1 MRLHLTRIACALALA
16 TLTATALT
24 AQRTPNAI
32 EVTGSGI
39 IGTNV
44 DLQLRGASGDRYVLY
59 VGVIPG
65 PVGAVSGQRLGVGQA
80 YLPVATG
87 TFDSS
92 GSANVR
98 IPVPDI
104 AQLVGVGIAFFQFET
119 FRIQLVPPALVPTGV
134 SPGAFVVMAPK
145 GSGNPTTF
153 GCDPTTS
160 AIGSTLTLRMKGTPG
175 DFVVGYWGTTAAP
188 IVLDP
193 IQTVVGVIPVATI
206 TPLLAAF
213 DAQGD
218 YSTTFTIPDTPVA
231 IGVNAYFQ
239 FQTFALVG
247 FPPQLQLGD
256 SSCGLF
262 VTAAPK

>member
-1 MRLHLTRIACALALA
+1 MRPTLLPVACALAL
-16 TLTATALT
+16 TLATAVTLP

-39 IGTNV
+39 IGTTVN
-44 DLQLRGASGDRYVLY
+44 LRLRGASGDRYVLY
-59 VGVIPG
+59 VGVVPG
-65 PVGAVSGQRLGVGQA
+65 PVRALSGQRLGVGQA
-80 YLPVATG
+80 YLPVMTG
-87 TFDSS
+87 TFGTS
-92 GSANVR
+92 GVADVP

-104 AQLVGVGIAFFQFET
+104 AQLVGLGIAFFQFET
-119 FRIQLVPPALVPTGV
+119 FRVQLVPPALVPTGV
-134 SPGAFVVMAPK
+134 SPGAIVVLAPK

-160 AIGSTLTLRMKGTPG
+160 AIGSTLTMRMKGAPG
-175 DFVVGYWGTTAAP
+175 ELLVGYWGTTAAP

-193 IQTVVGVIPVATI
+193 IQTVVGVIPVATF

-218 YSTTFTIPDTPVA
+218 YSATFTIPDTPAA

-247 FPPQLQLGD
+247 FPPQFQLRD

-262 VTAAPK
+262 VTAAEK